1 VSDQIIATIRT
12 TAATI
17 VGTALAWL
25 AARGVDVGGVDP
37 TVLIA
42 LLAAVLTGVYHAAGS
57 AAQRRWPGN
66 PIVRHLFLVGKP
78 PSYAPPAPVSTAV
91 VQGPQTPAPLQPGA
105 ITVEVS
111 RQELLDEWAAPA
123 RPADPWDRPAR

>member
-1 VSDQIIATIRT
+1 MSDQIIATIRT

-25 AARGVDVGGVDP
+25 AARGVDVGDVDP

-42 LLAAVLTGVYHAAGS
+42 LLAAVLTGIYHAVGS

-66 PIVRHLFLVGKP
+66 VLVRHLFLVGKP
-78 PSYAPPAPVSTAV
+78 PTYSAPAPSTV
-91 VQGPQTPAPLQPGA
+91 VVTGPQVAEPA
-105 ITVEVS
+105 TVEVTP
-111 RQELLDEWAAPA
+111 QELVDAWDKPA
-123 RPADPWDRPAR
+123 VPPVGPWDRPAR